1 MPPTDVMADEEAPGL
16 LSPELVASLGVA
28 GGDAMLTS
36 AKKKQKPGGG
46 GGAKH
51 GPRRGNA
58 LPAVKKL
65 SKSQKR
71 KLAKV
76 EEDKRKREQRAG
88 VVARLNAAK
97 LVSDESLTLL
107 QGSDRMGQKM
117 SKRET
122 LRRELKA
129 ERAGIALPGTE
140 HSRLLKR
147 ERPRD
152 DDAETE
158 ALESSGS
165 DASDAS
171 DAEDAAA
178 TKATF
183 GRKQSWPNKALMP
196 STAPPP
202 KTSYGPIHPLDR
214 ARLDAERIE
223 KAAFEA
229 LAGSAE
235 DDLPADSL
243 AASDSA
249 ASESARAA
257 SRAALAA
264 ARALSE
270 HVRAL
275 DPEQEAE
282 RRVAALGPNAAAA
295 AYDPKDTAAKM
306 AAANEAAAAAAAAR
320 YPGVFVGAS
329 HCVPVT
335 RDPEVVSAREG
346 LPILGAEHEIVDA
359 VNSNPLVVLCG
370 ETGCGKT
377 TQVPQFLFE
386 AGYGDPACAAH
397 PGAVAVT
404 QPRRVAVT
412 STATRVAR
420 ELNVTLG
427 REVGYQVRY
436 DKKVMRDDETR
447 LKFMTDG
454 ILLREMR
461 TDLLL
466 RKYSVVIVDEAHE
479 RGVNTD
485 ILLGLL
491 SRVVPL
497 RAELFREGR
506 AGITPLRL
514 VVMSATLR
522 VEEFVENKRLCPTP
536 PALLRVRA
544 RQFPVTNHFAR
555 ETVHADYVSAARKK
569 VLAIHRKLPPGGILV
584 FVTGQREVEQL
595 CAKLRRAHPA
605 PAGESPD
612 GEETNASSKAS
623 KALEGARKDVRDGDD
638 HDALPDDEAPSGL
651 DAYGADVADDA
662 GEQDIPWGEDVDADA
677 AALAADTD
685 DFDDDFDD
693 SGSDVSEEDDVV
705 VRGGEGVTPEAAAEA
720 EAAWARA
727 HAPTS
732 VAAARSDQDGTGTS
746 GPGYL
751 HVLPLYAMLPPH
763 LQKRVFDPP
772 PPGARAVVVATNVAE
787 TSLTIPGV
795 RYVVDC
801 GREKRRVFGAS
812 SERGGGAEDAAAQS
826 AGVSRFEVAWV
837 SQASAEQRA
846 GRAGRTGP
854 GHCYRLFSSA
864 HFVNALAPHAAPA
877 ISQVPVDGVVLQMR
891 AMGIDKIARFPF
903 LTPPEPGALRRA
915 QRTLA
920 ILGALRPSGGA
931 PAGSENAAENA
942 GRGHFGAF
950 GDDGDV
956 GVLTPL
962 GEAMAALPIGPRHAR
977 MLLAAAHS
985 GVEGC
990 LAAAVAAAAALS
1002 LDSPFLRD
1010 DERRASA
1017 ADAESGGDETS
1028 ARNGKDAT
1036 GDVSVSGNSRGK
1048 LRFRFHHPHSDA
1060 LSAARALVAYDALD
1074 PNNPRLAERF
1084 CRDHCLHGRTMREAS
1099 DLRRQLLRALASPS
1113 AASALGEGARAAV
1126 ARAAAY
1132 LRARRLTKQ
1141 PSGDDPA
1148 LAALRV
1154 AGEGSKRESGNE
1166 LTKRTKPK
1174 RDGSV
1179 ANDGDVALRRALLR
1193 GWADRVARRVKPS
1206 EALDPQR
1213 HTKTRATRY
1222 KPALLGDTV
1231 YLHPSSSLHKTSP
1244 EYVAYADV
1252 VAGDARAYLG
1262 GATAV
1267 DAAWLADDAAALAS
1281 LSAPLEDPAPR
1292 YVPDKGIVVAFT
1304 QPHFGKHRWALPLR
1318 AEPISYDA
1326 GGCGAFAAALLS
1338 GAVSRPM
1345 LDLRARLAAKPSL
1358 CARAE
1363 GKTQRRVSELVHA
1376 LQRRRVAS
1384 KRELQAQWRRDPA
1397 FLMREARGWMKRGH
1411 EHFLERA
1418 WPRVVAAALGA
1429 ETDVADVADVAHL
1442 ARGGAREG
1450 GGDAQKKV
1458 ARTHRGETGVGA
1470 PSRDARLREG
1480 GRARDGAAA
1489 TTDALAADAVSRA
1502 AAAATASSSTAAA
1515 TAREARKAPEVK
1527 RRRANP
1533 AVLDGGLSIWDE

>member
-1 MPPTDVMADEEAPGL
+1 MPPTGAMADEEAPQL
-16 LSPELVASLGVA
+16 LSPELAASLGVA

-58 LPAVKKL
+58 LPVVKKL

-129 ERAGIALPGTE
+129 ERAGIALPGSE

-152 DDAETE
+152 EQDGGSG
-158 ALESSGS
+158 ESSGS
-165 DASDAS
+165 DGS
-171 DAEDAAA
+171 DAEDASD
-178 TKATF
+178 KETF

-202 KTSYGPIHPLDR
+202 KESYGPIHPLDQ
-214 ARLDAERIE
+214 ARLDAERIK
-223 KAAFEA
+223 KAEMDA
-229 LAGSAE
+229 LAGNDE
-235 DDLPADSL
+235 DDDEDDANAN
-243 AASDSA
+243 AARNA

-257 SRAALAA
+257 SKEVLAA
-264 ARALSE
+264 ARALAE
-270 HVRAL
+270 QVRAL
-275 DPEQEAE
+275 DPEQAAE
-282 RRVAALGPNAAAA
+282 RRIAALGPNAAAA
-295 AYDPKDTAAKM
+295 AYDPKDAAAKM

-320 YPGVFVGAS
+320 YPGVFIGAS
-329 HCVPVT
+329 HCVAVT
-335 RDPEVVSAREG
+335 RDAEVVAAREG
-346 LPILGAEHEIVDA
+346 LPILGSEHEIVDA
-359 VNSNPLVVLCG
+359 INSNPVVVLCG

-386 AGYGDPACAAH
+386 AGYGDKTCAAH

-420 ELNVTLG
+420 ELNVALG
-427 REVGYQVRY
+427 KEVGYQVRY
-436 DKKVMRDDETR
+436 DKKVMREHGEDQTR

-522 VEEFVENKRLCPTP
+522 VEEFVENKKLCPTP
-536 PALLRVRA
+536 PALLKIKA
-544 RQFPVTNHFAR
+544 RQFPVTTHFAR
-555 ETVHADYVSAARKK
+555 ETVHGDYVSAARKK

-595 CAKLRRAHPA
+595 CAKLRRAHP
-605 PAGESPD
+605 PPD
-612 GEETNASSKAS
+612 AAKRVTREGDEDA
-623 KALEGARKDVRDGDD
+623 EGAEGERKEPEERDSA
-638 HDALPDDEAPSGL
+638 ALAGL
-651 DAYGADVADDA
+651 DAFGADVADDA
-662 GEQDIPWGEDVDADA
+662 GEEDRGGEDVDIAKKTDG
-677 AALAADTD
+677 D
-685 DFDDDFDD
+685 DFDDFDTSSD
-693 SGSDVSEEDDVV
+693 SDADSDVSEEEEVV
-705 VRGGEGVTPEAAAEA
+705 VRGGVGVTPEAAAEA
-720 EAAWARA
+720 EAAWVRA
-727 HAPTS
+727 HAPTT
-732 VAAARSDQDGTGTS
+732 VAAASAGTKNDAEPE

-772 PPGARAVVVATNVAE
+772 PPGARCVIVATNVAE
-787 TSLTIPGV
+787 TSLTIPGM

-801 GREKRRVFGAS
+801 GREKRRVFGSAS
-812 SERGGGAEDAAAQS
+812 GAGDSEDAAAQS
-826 AGVSRFEVAWV
+826 AGVSRFSVAWV

-864 HFVNALAPHAAPA
+864 HFVNELEPHAPPA

-891 AMGIDKIARFPF
+891 AMGIDKIERFPF

-920 ILGALRPSGGA
+920 ILGALRPSGA
-931 PAGSENAAENA
+931 EKNA
-942 GRGHFGAF
+942 RKSRTLYGHFGAF
-950 GDDGDV
+950 GDEGDV
-956 GVLTPL
+956 GVLTEL

-985 GVEGC
+985 GVDGC
-990 LAAAVAAAAALS
+990 LEAAVAAAAALS

-1010 DERRASA
+1010 DKDGSGDEDGG
-1017 ADAESGGDETS
+1017 DAE
-1028 ARNGKDAT
+1028 ARARRK
-1036 GDVSVSGNSRGK
+1036 K
-1048 LRFRFHHPHSDA
+1048 LRHRFHHPHSDA
-1060 LSAARALVAYDALD
+1060 LSAARALVAYDAVRD
-1074 PNNPRLAERF
+1074 PRDADRF

-1113 AASALGEGARAAV
+1113 AARAFSQDANQAV

-1132 LRARRLTKQ
+1132 LRANASARKKMFPPR
-1141 PSGDDPA
+1141 GDDPA
-1148 LAALRV
+1148 LSALRV
-1154 AGEGSKRESGNE
+1154 AGEASEGGTEEEAQRRKQTTPKTKNDFDAAES
-1166 LTKRTKPK
+1166 
-1174 RDGSV
+1174 S
-1179 ANDGDVALRRALLR
+1179 GDAALRRALLR

-1206 EALDPQR
+1206 EASDSVASLD
-1213 HTKTRATRY
+1213 KTRATRY
-1222 KPALLGDTV
+1222 KPAMLSSTV

-1244 EYVAYADV
+1244 EYVVYADV
-1252 VAGDARAYLG
+1252 AATEKRSYLG

-1267 DAAWLADDAAALAS
+1267 DASWLCDDAAALTS
-1281 LSAPLEDPAPR
+1281 LSAPLEDPTPR
-1292 YVPDKGIVVAFT
+1292 YVPSKGIVVCFS
-1304 QPHFGKHRWALPLR
+1304 QPHFGRHRWALPLR
-1318 AEPISYDA
+1318 AERMRADE
-1326 GGCGAFAAALLS
+1326 GGCGAFAAAVLS
-1338 GAVSRPM
+1338 GAVSPPM
-1345 LDLRARLAAKPSL
+1345 LNLRERMAAKPSL

-1363 GKTQRRVSELVHA
+1363 GKTQRRVGELVHA
-1376 LQRRRVAS
+1376 LQRRGVAS
-1384 KRELQAQWRRDPA
+1384 KEELKTQWRRDPA
-1397 FLMREARGWMKRGH
+1397 YLMREATLWMKRGH

-1418 WPRVVAAALGA
+1418 WPRVVANALGEDDA
-1429 ETDVADVADVAHL
+1429 ERADPPRAKHDEGARSGGGVADVAVAGGLDEHADRAGQRARL
-1442 ARGGAREG
+1442 AEGAF
-1450 GGDAQKKV
+1450 
-1458 ARTHRGETGVGA
+1458 GA
-1470 PSRDARLREG
+1470 PSGSA
-1480 GRARDGAAA
+1480 
-1489 TTDALAADAVSRA
+1489 SRG
-1502 AAAATASSSTAAA
+1502 AAA
-1515 TAREARKAPEVK
+1515 TARRPSTKETGTASNETERRAANAKAK

-1533 AVLDGGLSIWDE
+1533 AALDAGLSIWD

>member
-1 MPPTDVMADEEAPGL
+1 MPPTGAMADEEAPQL
-16 LSPELVASLGVA
+16 LSPELAASLGVA

-58 LPAVKKL
+58 LPVVKKL

-129 ERAGIALPGTE
+129 ERAGIALPGSE

-152 DDAETE
+152 EQDGGED
-158 ALESSGS
+158 ESSGS

-171 DAEDAAA
+171 DAEDASDEE
-178 TKATF
+178 TF
-183 GRKQSWPNKALMP
+183 GRKQSWPNKALTP

-202 KTSYGPIHPLDR
+202 KESYGPIHPLDQ
-214 ARLDAERIE
+214 ARLDAERIK
-223 KAAFEA
+223 KAEMDA
-229 LAGSAE
+229 LAGNDE
-235 DDLPADSL
+235 DDDEEDANAN
-243 AASDSA
+243 AAQKA

-257 SRAALAA
+257 SKEALAA
-264 ARALSE
+264 ARALAE

-275 DPEQEAE
+275 DPEQAAE
-282 RRVAALGPNAAAA
+282 RRIAALGPNAAAA
-295 AYDPKDTAAKM
+295 AYDPKDAAAKM

-329 HCVPVT
+329 RRVAVT
-335 RDPEVVSAREG
+335 RDAEVVAAREG
-346 LPILGAEHEIVDA
+346 LPILGSEHEIVDA
-359 VNSNPLVVLCG
+359 INSNPVVVLCG

-386 AGYGDPACAAH
+386 AGYGDKTCLAH

-420 ELNVTLG
+420 ELNVKLG
-427 REVGYQVRY
+427 KEVGYQVRY
-436 DKKVMRDDETR
+436 DKKVMREHGEDQTR

-497 RAELFREGR
+497 RAELFKEGR

-522 VEEFVENKRLCPTP
+522 VEEFVENKKLCPTP
-536 PALLRVRA
+536 PALLKIKA
-544 RQFPVTNHFAR
+544 RQFPVTTHFAR
-555 ETVHADYVSAARKK
+555 ETVHGDYVSAARKK
-569 VLAIHRKLPPGGILV
+569 TLAIHRKLPPGGILV

-595 CAKLRRAHPA
+595 CAKLRRAHP
-605 PAGESPD
+605 PPD
-612 GEETNASSKAS
+612 TAKR
-623 KALEGARKDVRDGDD
+623 ALREGDEDAEGAEGEKKEPEERDS
-638 HDALPDDEAPSGL
+638 APLAGL
-651 DAYGADVADDA
+651 DAFGADVADDA
-662 GEQDIPWGEDVDADA
+662 GEEDRGDEDLDIATDG
-677 AALAADTD
+677 D
-685 DFDDDFDD
+685 DFDDFDKSSD
-693 SGSDVSEEDDVV
+693 SDADSDVSEEEEVV
-705 VRGGEGVTPEAAAEA
+705 VHGGEGVTPEAAAEA
-720 EAAWARA
+720 EAAWVRA
-727 HAPTS
+727 HAPTT
-732 VAAARSDQDGTGTS
+732 VAAASAGTKNDAEPE

-772 PPGARAVVVATNVAE
+772 PPGARSVIVATNVAE
-787 TSLTIPGV
+787 TSLTIPNT

-801 GREKRRVFGAS
+801 GREKRRVFGSAS
-812 SERGGGAEDAAAQS
+812 GAGDSEDAAAQS
-826 AGVSRFEVAWV
+826 AGVSRFSVQWV

-864 HFVNALAPHAAPA
+864 HFVNELEPHAPPA
-877 ISQVPVDGVVLQMR
+877 ICSVPVDGVVLQMR
-891 AMGIDKIARFPF
+891 AMGIDKIERFPF
-903 LTPPEPGALRRA
+903 LTPPEPGSLRRA

-920 ILGALRPSGGA
+920 VLGALRPSG
-931 PAGSENAAENA
+931 ENAARKAN
-942 GRGHFGAF
+942 RTLHGHFGSF

-962 GEAMAALPIGPRHAR
+962 GEQMAALPIGPRHAR

-985 GVEGC
+985 GVTGC
-990 LAAAVAAAAALS
+990 LEAAVAAAAALS

-1010 DERRASA
+1010 DKEKDEKGESSDALADKEALARRKKQ
-1017 ADAESGGDETS
+1017 
-1028 ARNGKDAT
+1028 RH
-1036 GDVSVSGNSRGK
+1036 
-1048 LRFRFHHPHSDA
+1048 RFHHPHSDA
-1060 LSAARALVAYDALD
+1060 LSAARALVAYDAVRD
-1074 PNNPRLAERF
+1074 PRDADLF

-1113 AASALGEGARAAV
+1113 AARAFSKDANEAV
-1126 ARAAAY
+1126 ARAAAF
-1132 LRARRLTKQ
+1132 LRANASARKKMFPPR
-1141 PSGDDPA
+1141 GDDPA
-1148 LAALRV
+1148 LVALRV
-1154 AGEGSKRESGNE
+1154 AGEAFGEKNGSEAATRRKQTRKDEKES
-1166 LTKRTKPK
+1166 RSR
-1174 RDGSV
+1174 RDET
-1179 ANDGDVALRRALLR
+1179 NDFDAAESSGDAALRRALLR

-1206 EALDPQR
+1206 EESDSADLP
-1213 HTKTRATRY
+1213 KTRATRY
-1222 KPALLGDTV
+1222 KPALLSSTV

-1244 EYVAYADV
+1244 EYVVYADV
-1252 VAGDARAYLG
+1252 AATEKRSYLG

-1267 DAAWLADDAAALAS
+1267 DASWLCDDAAALTS
-1281 LSAPLEDPAPR
+1281 LSAPLEDPMPR
-1292 YVPDKGIVVAFT
+1292 YVPSKGIVVCFS
-1304 QPHFGKHRWALPLR
+1304 QPHFWKHRWALPLR
-1318 AEPISYDA
+1318 AESMRADE
-1326 GGCGAFAAALLS
+1326 GGCGAFAAAVLS
-1338 GAVSRPM
+1338 GAVSPPM
-1345 LDLRARLAAKPSL
+1345 QTLRERMAAKPSL

-1363 GKTQRRVSELVHA
+1363 GKTQRRVGELVHA
-1376 LQRRRVAS
+1376 LQRRGVAS
-1384 KRELQAQWRRDPA
+1384 KEELKAQWRRDPA
-1397 FLMREARGWMKRGH
+1397 YLMREATLWMKRGH

-1418 WPRVVAAALGA
+1418 WPRVVANALGEENA
-1429 ETDVADVADVAHL
+1429 ERDSSSARQMTDQ
-1442 ARGGAREG
+1442 GARSG
-1450 GGDAQKKV
+1450 GGV
-1458 ARTHRGETGVGA
+1458 AGVAVAGGSDEHAERAGERARLAEGAFGA
-1470 PSRDARLREG
+1470 PS
-1480 GRARDGAAA
+1480 GRADRGA
-1489 TTDALAADAVSRA
+1489 V
-1502 AAAATASSSTAAA
+1502 A
-1515 TAREARKAPEVK
+1515 TARRPSSKKTGTASNATERRGANAKAK

-1533 AVLDGGLSIWDE
+1533 AALDAGLSIWD